1 MRRGILYIVLIG
13 ACVYI
18 GIINKEKSY
27 FFAAVIMTAVMLS
40 LIAGLIVRYIRTSV
54 KMQMNIP
61 VVEKNS
67 TFCPELAVSATGGQV
82 PHVAAVFSVLA
93 PGMKK
98 KKKSTFEQIDDR
110 YGKCVGKMKLNVSGR
125 YEIKA
130 SGVRIYDAFHIFSIR
145 KKVGGTAYI
154 YVLPQCYLVPV
165 EVTKNTRD
173 FVTDSDVYYS
183 DVRSDDSTE
192 VYQVREYRPG
202 DRMTRI
208 HWKLSARQD
217 EIMVRDTSKALSCPV
232 IICMDL
238 DGRNC
243 RHYGQAMSVALESMV
258 SVSFSLIDVKVPHFI
273 AWYDPEEM
281 SITRY
286 RIVREE
292 DVYDAAARLSYV
304 DSRTND
310 SYDVIGM
317 YRERYRGEDFTSFID
332 IDMNGNIECG
342 DESFQVGFETIKEDL
357 AKSYITV

>member
-98 KKKSTFEQIDDR
+98 KRKSTFEQIDDR
-110 YGKCVGKMKLNVSGR
+110 YGKCVGKMKLDVSGR

-183 DVRSDDSTE
+183 DVRNDDSTE
-192 VYQVREYRPG
+192 V
-202 DRMTRI
+202 
-208 HWKLSARQD
+208 
-217 EIMVRDTSKALSCPV
+217 
-232 IICMDL
+232 
-238 DGRNC
+238 
-243 RHYGQAMSVALESMV
+243 
-258 SVSFSLIDVKVPHFI
+258 
-273 AWYDPEEM
+273 
-281 SITRY
+281 
-286 RIVREE
+286 
-292 DVYDAAARLSYV
+292 
-304 DSRTND
+304 
-310 SYDVIGM
+310 
-317 YRERYRGEDFTSFID
+317 
-332 IDMNGNIECG
+332 
-342 DESFQVGFETIKEDL
+342 
-357 AKSYITV
+357 

>member
-67 TFCPELAVSATGGQV
+67 TFCPELAVSVTGGQV

-110 YGKCVGKMKLNVSGR
+110 YGKCVGKMKLDVSGR

-258 SVSFSLIDVKVPHFI
+258 SVSFSQ
-273 AWYDPEEM
+273 
-281 SITRY
+281 
-286 RIVREE
+286 
-292 DVYDAAARLSYV
+292 
-304 DSRTND
+304 
-310 SYDVIGM
+310 IGRASC
-317 YRERYRGEDFTSFID
+317 RER
-332 IDMNGNIECG
+332 
-342 DESFQVGFETIKEDL
+342 V
-357 AKSYITV
+357 